1 MKSISLILL
10 FAALLSLPAFGQSQK
25 SLDLLSKGIMTDN
38 KGMIDE
44 ALSKKVSLTDALNE
58 AIRLGKLNY
67 VKYFVEKGADP
78 SASIT
83 LAVKAGNLDV
93 VRYLFEKG
101 AQLRDFKDYEFAGQ
115 VFYDKHTKI
124 YQKRIRDMYYWVKED
139 GSKLMQ
145 FTGEFS
151 FQIQPI
157 YTANPAIIYAIDN
170 NDLEMIEMLLQNGAD
185 LQKPC
190 SVTLLEE
197 ISAPTLIPTREPI
210 PPHIMLPVEYAV
222 MKNVKTPTLD
232 LLLKHDPGLKSKYAY
247 EIGKVDCLYE
257 NSCDSLVTLNTD
269 SYGITITKNRR
280 NDDVFGVKLF
290 VSFDNQDF
298 TEIKFLGFSS
308 DSIDASQYVPEQI
321 TRYFYNIFG
330 DSVRLGDLY
339 FKVSLNQYDEF
350 VDPRDGEIYKTVKIG
365 DQVVMAENFRYKPE
379 DGYWGLKGKDPEVL
393 KNYGYSYMFSTA
405 NESAPPGWHV
415 PSMDEWKSLYD
426 YVEGNIEYYGALAVL
441 QKGGGTGF
449 NLVQAGTHS
458 ILGFTEVGLGDFFW
472 SSEPGCFV
480 MLFSYFNGFQIPWVE
495 QFVCVREDTK
505 VGLSVRLFKDK

>member
-1 MKSISLILL
+1 MKSISLIVL
-10 FAALLSLPAFGQSQK
+10 FSALLSLPAFGQSQK

-58 AIRLGKLNY
+58 AIRLEKLDY
-67 VKYFVEKGADP
+67 VKHFVEKGADP
-78 SASIT
+78 SASLT
-83 LAVKAGNLDV
+83 LAVKVGNIEI

-101 AQLRDFKDYEFAGQ
+101 AKLTDFRDYEIVGQ
-115 VFYDKHTKI
+115 ASYGKLPIFS
-124 YQKRIRDMYYWVKED
+124 KRIRGKHYWVKED
-139 GSKLMQ
+139 GSKLVHV
-145 FTGEFS
+145 GEEFS
-151 FQIQPI
+151 YQTQPV
-157 YTANPAIIYAIDN
+157 YTANKAIIYAIDN
-170 NDLEMIEMLLQNGAD
+170 NDLEMIELLLQNGAD
-185 LQKPC
+185 LQKLC
-190 SVTLLEE
+190 SVTSFSGVNITTAKTNIE
-197 ISAPTLIPTREPI
+197 PT
-210 PPHIMLPVEYAV
+210 PPFIMLPVEYAV
-222 MKNVKTPTLD
+222 MKNVNTPTLES
-232 LLLKHDPGLKSKYAY
+232 LLKHEPGSKSKYAY

-257 NSCDSLVTLNTD
+257 NSCDSILTLNTD
-269 SYGITITKNRR
+269 TYGFTISKNRR
-280 NDDVFGVKLF
+280 NDDIFGVKLF

-308 DSIDASQYVPEQI
+308 DSNDASQYVPEQI

-330 DSVRLGDLY
+330 DSVRPGDLY
-339 FKVSLNQYDEF
+339 FRVSLNQYDEF

-379 DGYWGLKGKDPEVL
+379 DGYWGLKSKDPEVL
-393 KNYGYSYMFSTA
+393 RNYGYSYMFSTA

-415 PSMDEWKSLYD
+415 PSMDEWKSLYE
-426 YVEGNIEYYGALAVL
+426 YVEGNIEYYSALAVL

-458 ILGFTEVGLGDFFW
+458 MLGFTEVGLGDFFW